1 MKRRKFTEASI
12 PSHLKAL
19 IRYQRGNRVVT
30 YCKLVRRG
38 LARDHESIVATA
50 HAICGAKEQFNKKI
64 GRAIAIG
71 RALSLYYNGD
81 RRISNDDR

>member
-19 IRYQRGNRVVT
+19 VRYQRGNRVVT
-30 YCKLVRRG
+30 YCKLVHKITRG
-38 LARDHESIVATA
+38 DDEYIVATG
-50 HAICGAKEQFNKKI
+50 HAICSAKEQFNKKI

-81 RRISNDDR
+81 RRIV